1 MGSVFIHVSQV
12 TAPIVPNRAIQ
23 DGSRLLLVRLL
34 PSSSGTNVE
43 LRGTNVLRT
52 KTVWSFDYTN
62 RENHSLEFVLS
73 EQISPRKR
81 EEIAR
86 LQIPFS
92 WLSPNEVVR
101 ETFHMKPIGS
111 AKGLC
116 IRIFLE
122 IHLNE
127 NECEPFEAPLAMVK
141 PREQVTVSFDDSFVT
156 QEFNLIQSESPSS
169 EVTLEIP
176 EVPTQPLSTPQE
188 ENLEELSDSSSSSDE
203 ILLPPPVEVHEA
215 VLAPPAKLLQDLP
228 PSQSEELAS
237 PPEEVVPQQIES
249 IPPVEQLEDDDPFVL
264 ETTSGEKI
272 SWMALANGPIPKAP
286 ASQTPTNLENP
297 YEVPPSPTSSPEVTA
312 FPMETT
318 PNISFYPTPE
328 QMRMAYIA
336 PCPLPVDIFPLD
348 QVTF

>member
-1 MGSVFIHVSQV
+1 MGSVFVHVSQV

-43 LRGTNVLRT
+43 LRGTNILRT
-52 KTVWSFDYTN
+52 KTVWSFDYTD

-111 AKGLC
+111 AKDLC

-127 NECEPFEAPLAMVK
+127 NESEPFEAPLAMVK

-156 QEFNLIQSESPSS
+156 QEFNLIQSEPPSS
-169 EVTLEIP
+169 EVPLELP

-188 ENLEELSDSSSSSDE
+188 ENREELSDSSSSSDE
-203 ILLPPPVEVHEA
+203 IQVIPPPVEVHEA
-215 VLAPPAKLLQDLP
+215 VLAPPVELLEDAP
-228 PSQSEELAS
+228 PTEELAS
-237 PPEEVVPQQIES
+237 PIEEVVSTQQIES
-249 IPPVEQLEDDDPFVL
+249 IPPVEQEDDPFVL

-272 SWMALANGPIPKAP
+272 SWMALANAQSPKAP
-286 ASQTPTNLENP
+286 ASQITTNLPNP
-297 YEVPPSPTSSPEVTA
+297 YELPPSPTSSPEITA
-312 FPMETT
+312 FPIETG
-318 PNISFYPTPE
+318 PSISFYPTPE

-336 PCPLPVDIFPLD
+336 PCPLSVDIFPLD